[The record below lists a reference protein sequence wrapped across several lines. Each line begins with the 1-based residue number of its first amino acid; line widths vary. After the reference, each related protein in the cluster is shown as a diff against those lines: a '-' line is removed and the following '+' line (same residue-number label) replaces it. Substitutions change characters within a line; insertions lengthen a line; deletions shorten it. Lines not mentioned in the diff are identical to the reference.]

1 MLGSTHGTLTTD
13 SRRARAIAC
22 GEHPAQAVHGRPAG
36 AGDLDV
42 SGRPLYAA
50 VPDLDRFFRPES
62 VAVVG
67 ASDTEG
73 RPNTGITRQLLAW
86 SERVGARLHPVHP
99 TRESVFGIPCAPS
112 VAALPEQVDLAVLLL
127 SDPLPVIGELA
138 EAKVK
143 FAVAFASGFAETGA
157 EGAAA
162 QERLAAA
169 VARADG
175 LRLLGP
181 NTNLNA
187 FERFREDLDGPAI
200 ALITQSGHQGRP
212 LFSLQELGIRLSHWA
227 PTGNEADLETADFI
241 SYFAERPEVGAIAA
255 YVEGLKDGR
264 AFLLAADRAAR
275 RGVPVVAV
283 KVGRTE
289 TGARTAASHTGKLT
303 GADAVVDAAMRQYG
317 VIRVDGLDELQDTAT
332 LLARARRHRVPDSS
346 ASAPSAPASSAP
358 GSAMSSPAASSP
370 AVSRPA
376 LPRPEGVVVYSISG
390 GTGAHFADLATEAGL
405 PLPTLSEAKQAE
417 LHQWIPD
424 YLSVANPVDNGGHPV
439 GDWRGPRIL
448 DAILDDPAVGVLICP
463 ITGPFPPMSD
473 KLAQDLVA
481 AAERTDKLV
490 CVVWGSPVGTEAA
503 YRETLL
509 GSSRVATFRTFAN
522 CITAVRAHLDHT
534 RFTAAY
540 RSPFDEAPRS
550 PSPSFRKAQALMRPG
565 QQLSEHAAKQ
575 LLRAYGIRVPREQLV
590 TSAAAAV
597 RAASL
602 VGYPVVMK
610 ASGASIAHKTELGLV
625 KIGLTSASQ
634 IRDAYRELTD
644 IARYEDVSLDG
655 VLVCQ
660 MVERGV
666 EMVVGVTHDDLF
678 GPTVT
683 VGLGGVLVEV
693 LRDSA
698 VRVPPFGEDQA
709 HAMLAELRGRALL
722 GGVRGAPPA
731 DVDAL
736 VEVVL
741 RVQRMAL
748 ELGDQIAE
756 LDINPLMVLPR
767 GQGAVALDALA
778 ACR

>member
-13 SRRARAIAC
+13 FRARVEAC
-22 GEHPAQAVHGRPAG
+22 GETPRTAVHSTAAPA
-36 AGDLDV
+36 AGDAAERDV
-42 SGRPLYAA
+42 SGRPLHSD

-73 RPNTGITRQLLAW
+73 RPNTGITRQLIAW
-86 SERVGARLHPVHP
+86 AERVGARVHPVHP
-99 TRESVFGIPCAPS
+99 TRTSVFGLPCHAS
-112 VAALPEQVDLAVLLL
+112 VAELPEQVDLAVLLVA
-127 SDPLPVIGELA
+127 DPLPVIEELA
-138 EAKVK
+138 DTKVR
-143 FAVAFASGFAETGA
+143 FAVAFASGFAETG
-157 EGAAA
+157 ESGAAA
-162 QERLAAA
+162 QARLAAA
-169 VARADG
+169 VRRSG

-212 LFSLQELGIRLSHWA
+212 VYTLQELGVRLSHWA
-227 PTGNEADLETADFI
+227 PTGNEADLETSDFI
-241 SYFAERPEVGAIAA
+241 SYFAERPEVGAIAC

-264 AFLLAADRAAR
+264 SFLLAADRAAR
-275 RGVPVVAV
+275 NGVPVVAV

-289 TGARTAASHTGKLT
+289 TGARMAASHTGKLT
-303 GADAVVDAAMRQYG
+303 GADTVVDAAMRQFG
-317 VIRVDGLDELQDTAT
+317 VIRVDGLDELQDTAA
-332 LLARARRHRVPDSS
+332 LLARARPPQ
-346 ASAPSAPASSAP
+346 A
-358 GSAMSSPAASSP
+358 
-370 AVSRPA
+370 
-376 LPRPEGVVVYSISG
+376 EGVVVYSISG
-390 GTGAHFADLATEAGL
+390 GTGAHFSDLATEAGL
-405 PLPTLSEAKQAE
+405 TLPTLSDAKQAE
-417 LHQWIPD
+417 LHQWIPS
-424 YLSVANPVDNGGHPV
+424 YLNVANPVDNGGHPV
-439 GDWRGPRIL
+439 GDWRGRKII
-448 DAILDDPAVGVLICP
+448 DAILADPSVGVLICP

-473 KLAQDLVA
+473 KLAQDLA
-481 AAERTDKLV
+481 DAAEATDKLI
-490 CVVWGSPVGTEAA
+490 CVIWGSPVGTEEA
-503 YRETLL
+503 YRSTLL
-509 GSSRVATFRTFAN
+509 GSSRVATFRTFGN
-522 CITAVRAHLDHT
+522 CITAVRAYLGHH
-534 RFTAAY
+534 RFTASY
-540 RSPFDEAPRS
+540 RSPFDEAPRT
-550 PSPSFRKAQALMRPG
+550 PSPSYRKAKALMRPG

-597 RAASL
+597 RAAGL

-610 ASGASIAHKTELGLV
+610 ASGPQLAHKTELGLV

-644 IARYEDVSLDG
+644 IARYENIPLDG
-655 VLVCQ
+655 ILVCQ

-666 EMVVGVTHDDLF
+666 EMVVGVTQDPLF

-693 LRDSA
+693 LHDTA

-709 HAMLAELRGRALL
+709 RAMLRELRGHALL
-722 GGVRGAPPA
+722 EGVRGAPPA

-748 ELGDQIAE
+748 ELSDDLSE

-767 GQGAVALDALA
+767 GQGAVALDALTL
-778 ACR
+778 CR

>member
-1 MLGSTHGTLTTD
+1 MLGSTHGTLTTH
-13 SRRARAIAC
+13 SRPARVVAC
-22 GEHPAQAVHGRPAG
+22 GEQRPHTVHGISEPHSGSGGQG
-36 AGDLDV
+36 ADALDRDV
-42 SGRPLYAA
+42 SGRPLQAP

-62 VAVVG
+62 VAVIG
-67 ASDTEG
+67 ASDSAG
-73 RPNTGITRQLLAW
+73 RPNTGITRQLIAW
-86 SERVGARLHPVHP
+86 AERVGARLHPVNP
-99 TRESVFGIPCAPS
+99 GRAEVFGRPCHAT
-112 VAALPEQVDLAVLLL
+112 VADLPEAVDLAVLLVG
-127 SDPLPVIGELA
+127 DPLPVIEQLA

-143 FAVAFASGFAETGA
+143 FAVAFASGFAETG
-157 EGAAA
+157 ERGAAA
-162 QERLAAA
+162 QARLAEA
-169 VARADG
+169 VARSG

-187 FERFREDLDGPAI
+187 FEKFRTDLEGPAI

-212 LFSLQELGIRLSHWA
+212 VFSLQELGIRLSHWA
-227 PTGNEADLETADFI
+227 PTGNEADLETADFL
-241 SYFAERPEVGAIAA
+241 SYFATRPEVGAIAA

-264 AFLLAADRAAR
+264 SFLLAADRAAR
-275 RGVPVVAV
+275 NKVPVVAV

-303 GADAVVDAAMRQYG
+303 GADEVVDAAMRQFG
-317 VIRVDGLDELQDTAT
+317 VIRVDGLDELQDTAA
-332 LLARARRHRVPDSS
+332 LLARARKPT
-346 ASAPSAPASSAP
+346 A
-358 GSAMSSPAASSP
+358 
-370 AVSRPA
+370 
-376 LPRPEGVVVYSISG
+376 EGVAVYSISG
-390 GTGAHFADLATEAGL
+390 GTGAHFADLATAAGL
-405 PLPTLSEAKQAE
+405 RLPTLGDAKQTE

-439 GDWRGPRIL
+439 GDWRGPKII
-448 DAILDDPAVGVLICP
+448 DAILADPSIGVLICP

-473 KLAQDLVA
+473 KLAQDLVD

-490 CVVWGSPVGTEAA
+490 CVVWGSPVGTEDA
-503 YRETLL
+503 YRSTLL

-522 CITAVRAHLDHT
+522 CITAVRAYLDHH
-534 RFTAAY
+534 RFAAGY
-540 RSPFDEAPRS
+540 RSPFDDAPRVLS
-550 PSPSFRKAQALMRPG
+550 PSARKARALMRPG

-610 ASGASIAHKTELGLV
+610 ASGPQLAHKTELGLV
-625 KIGLTSASQ
+625 KVGLTSASQ

-644 IARYEDVSLDG
+644 IARYEDAPLDG

-660 MVERGV
+660 MIERGV
-666 EMVVGVTHDDLF
+666 EMVVGVTRDSLF

-693 LRDSA
+693 LRDVA
-698 VRVPPFGEDQA
+698 VGVPPFGEDQA
-709 HAMLAELRGRALL
+709 RAMLGELRGGALL
-722 GGVRGAPPA
+722 DGVRGAPPA

-748 ELGDQIAE
+748 ELDGELAE
-756 LDINPLMVLPR
+756 LDINPLVVLPR

-778 ACR
+778 VCP

>member
-13 SRRARAIAC
+13 LRARVVAC
-22 GEHPAQAVHGRPAG
+22 GESPQAAVHDTATPTATA

-42 SGRPLYAA
+42 SGRPLYAC

-67 ASDTEG
+67 ASDAEG
-73 RPNTGITRQLLAW
+73 RPNAGITRQLIAW
-86 SERVGARLHPVHP
+86 AERVGARLHPVHP
-99 TRESVFGIPCAPS
+99 TRASVFGLPCVSS
-112 VAALPEQVDLAVLLL
+112 VRDLPEQVDLAVLLVA
-127 SDPLPVIGELA
+127 DPVPVIGELA

-143 FAVAFASGFAETGA
+143 FAVAFASGFAETGEA
-157 EGAAA
+157 GAAA
-162 QERLAAA
+162 QTRLAAA
-169 VARADG
+169 VERSG
-175 LRLLGP
+175 VRLLGP

-187 FERFREDLDGPAI
+187 FERFRDDLEGPAI

-212 LFSLQELGIRLSHWA
+212 VHALQELGIRLSHWA

-241 SYFAERPEVGAIAA
+241 SYFAQQPEVGAIAC

-264 AFLLAADRAAR
+264 SFLLAADRAAR
-275 RGVPVVAV
+275 AGVPVVAV

-289 TGARTAASHTGKLT
+289 AGARTAASHTGKLT
-303 GADAVVDAAMRQYG
+303 GADEVVDAAMRQFG
-317 VIRVDGLDELQDTAT
+317 VIRVDGLDELQDTAA
-332 LLARARRHRVPDSS
+332 LLARARKPVAD
-346 ASAPSAPASSAP
+346 
-358 GSAMSSPAASSP
+358 
-370 AVSRPA
+370 
-376 LPRPEGVVVYSISG
+376 GVVVYSISG
-390 GTGAHFADLATEAGL
+390 GTGAHFADLATAAGL
-405 PLPTLSEAKQAE
+405 RLPELSAAKQAE
-417 LHQWIPD
+417 LHEWIPE

-439 GDWRGPRIL
+439 GDWRGRKII
-448 DAILDDPAVGVLICP
+448 DAILADPAVGVLICP

-473 KLAQDLVA
+473 KLAQDLA
-481 AAERTDKLV
+481 DAAEATDKLV
-490 CVVWGSPVGTEAA
+490 CVVWGSPVGTESA

-509 GSSRVATFRTFAN
+509 GSSRVATFRTFSN
-522 CITAVRAHLDHT
+522 CISAVRAYLAHH
-534 RFTAAY
+534 RFTSSY
-540 RSPFDEAPRS
+540 RSPFDDAPRT

-565 QQLSEHAAKQ
+565 EQLSEHAAKQ

-597 RAASL
+597 RAAGL

-610 ASGASIAHKTELGLV
+610 ASGPQLAHKSELGLV
-625 KIGLTSASQ
+625 KVGLTSASQ

-644 IARYEDVSLDG
+644 IARYEGIGLDG

-660 MVERGV
+660 MVDRGV
-666 EMVVGVTHDDLF
+666 EMMVGVTQDALF

-693 LRDSA
+693 LRDAS

-709 HAMLAELRGRALL
+709 RAMLGELRGHALL

-748 ELGDQIAE
+748 ELGDDLSE
-756 LDINPLMVLPR
+756 LDINPLLVLPR

-778 ACR
+778 VCR

>member
-1 MLGSTHGTLTTD
+1 MLGSTHGTFTTD
-13 SRRARAIAC
+13 PRRAHVVAC
-22 GEHPAQAVHGRPAG
+22 GELPPSAVHGTAGRPLTAD
-36 AGDLDV
+36 DLDV
-42 SGRPLYAA
+42 SGRPLHAD

-62 VAVVG
+62 VAVIG
-67 ASDTEG
+67 ASDAEG
-73 RPNTGITRQLLAW
+73 RPGAGITRQLIAW
-86 SERVGARLHPVHP
+86 AERVGARLHPVHP
-99 TRESVFGIPCAPS
+99 TRQAVFGIPCSPS
-112 VAALPEQVDLAVLLL
+112 VAELPEQVDLAVLLVA
-127 SDPLPVIGELA
+127 DPLPVIEQLA
-138 EAKVK
+138 EEKVR
-143 FAVAFASGFAETGA
+143 FAVAFASGFAETGE

-162 QERLAAA
+162 QARLAAA
-169 VARADG
+169 VRSSG

-187 FERFREDLDGPAI
+187 FEKFRDDLEGPAI

-227 PTGNEADLETADFI
+227 PTGNEADLETSDFI
-241 SYFAERPEVGAIAA
+241 SYFAERPEVGAIAC
-255 YVEGLKDGR
+255 YIEGLKDGR

-275 RGVPVVAV
+275 QGVPVVAV

-289 TGARTAASHTGKLT
+289 AGARTAASHTGKLT
-303 GADAVVDAAMRQYG
+303 GADAVVDAAMRQFG
-317 VIRVDGLDELQDTAT
+317 VIRVDGLDELQDTSA
-332 LLARARRHRVPDSS
+332 LLARARPPLAD
-346 ASAPSAPASSAP
+346 
-358 GSAMSSPAASSP
+358 
-370 AVSRPA
+370 
-376 LPRPEGVVVYSISG
+376 GVAVYSISG
-390 GTGAHFADLATEAGL
+390 GTGAHFADLAAEAGL
-405 PLPTLSEAKQAE
+405 TLPTLRDAKQAE
-417 LHQWIPD
+417 LHQWIPE
-424 YLSVANPVDNGGHPV
+424 YLNVANPIDNGGHPV
-439 GDWRGPRIL
+439 GDWRGRRII
-448 DAILDDPAVGVLICP
+448 DAILDDPQVGVLICP

-473 KLAQDLVA
+473 KLAQDLVD
-481 AAERTDKLV
+481 AAEETEKLV
-490 CVVWGSPVGTEAA
+490 CVVWGSPVGTEDA
-503 YRETLL
+503 YRRTLL

-522 CITAVRAHLDHT
+522 CVTAVRAHLDHH
-534 RFTAAY
+534 RFTTGY
-540 RSPFDEAPRS
+540 RSPFDEAPRT
-550 PSPSFRKAQALMRPG
+550 PSPSFRKARDLMRPG

-597 RAASL
+597 RAAGL

-610 ASGASIAHKTELGLV
+610 ASGPQLAHKTELGLV
-625 KIGLTSASQ
+625 KVGLTSASQ
-634 IRDAYRELTD
+634 VRDAYRELTD
-644 IARYEDVSLDG
+644 IARYEDAPLDG

-666 EMVVGVTHDDLF
+666 EMVVGVTRDPLF

-693 LRDSA
+693 LQDVA

-709 HAMLAELRGRALL
+709 KAMLRELRGRALL
-722 GGVRGAPPA
+722 DGVRGAAPC

-748 ELGDQIAE
+748 ELGGELAE

-778 ACR
+778 VCR

>member
-13 SRRARAIAC
+13 FRARVEAC
-22 GEHPAQAVHGRPAG
+22 GETPRTAVHSTAAPA
-36 AGDLDV
+36 AGSAAERDV
-42 SGRPLYAA
+42 SGRPLHSD

-62 VAVVG
+62 VAVIG

-73 RPNTGITRQLLAW
+73 RPNTGITRQLIAW
-86 SERVGARLHPVHP
+86 AERVGARVHPVHP
-99 TRESVFGIPCAPS
+99 TRTSVFGLPCHAS
-112 VAALPEQVDLAVLLL
+112 VAELPDRVDLAVLLVA
-127 SDPLPVIGELA
+127 DPVPVIEELA
-138 EAKVK
+138 DTKIR
-143 FAVAFASGFAETGA
+143 FAVAFASGFAETG
-157 EGAAA
+157 ESGAAA
-162 QERLAAA
+162 QARLTAA
-169 VARADG
+169 VRRSG

-187 FERFREDLDGPAI
+187 FQEFREDLDGPAI

-212 LFSLQELGIRLSHWA
+212 VYTLQELGIRLSHWA

-241 SYFAERPEVGAIAA
+241 SYFAERPEVGAIAC

-264 AFLLAADRAAR
+264 SFLLAADRAAR
-275 RGVPVVAV
+275 NGVPVVAV

-289 TGARTAASHTGKLT
+289 TGARMAASHTGKLT
-303 GADAVVDAAMRQYG
+303 GADTVVDAAMRQFG
-317 VIRVDGLDELQDTAT
+317 VIRVDGLDELQDTAA
-332 LLARARRHRVPDSS
+332 LLARARPPQ
-346 ASAPSAPASSAP
+346 A
-358 GSAMSSPAASSP
+358 
-370 AVSRPA
+370 
-376 LPRPEGVVVYSISG
+376 EGVVVYSISG
-390 GTGAHFADLATEAGL
+390 GTGAHFSDLATEAGL
-405 PLPTLSEAKQAE
+405 TLPTLSEAKQAE
-417 LHQWIPD
+417 LHQWIPP
-424 YLSVANPVDNGGHPV
+424 YLNVANPVDNGGHPV
-439 GDWRGPRIL
+439 GDWRGRKII
-448 DAILDDPAVGVLICP
+448 DAILADPSVGVLICP

-473 KLAQDLVA
+473 RLAQDLVD
-481 AAERTDKLV
+481 AAEATDKLV
-490 CVVWGSPVGTEAA
+490 CVIWGSPVGTEEA
-503 YRETLL
+503 YRSTLL
-509 GSSRVATFRTFAN
+509 GSSRVATFRTFGN
-522 CITAVRAHLDHT
+522 CITAVRAYLGHH
-534 RFTAAY
+534 RFTASY
-540 RSPFDEAPRS
+540 RSPFDEAPRT
-550 PSPSFRKAQALMRPG
+550 PSPSYRKAAALMRPG

-597 RAASL
+597 RAAGL

-610 ASGASIAHKTELGLV
+610 ASGPQLAHKTELGLV
-625 KIGLTSASQ
+625 KVGLTSASQ

-644 IARYEDVSLDG
+644 IARYENIPLDG
-655 VLVCQ
+655 ILVCQ

-666 EMVVGVTHDDLF
+666 EMVVGVTRDPLF

-693 LRDSA
+693 LHDAA

-709 HAMLAELRGRALL
+709 RTMLRELRGAALL
-722 GGVRGAPPA
+722 DGVRGAPPA

-748 ELGDQIAE
+748 ELGDELSE

-778 ACR
+778 VCH

>member
-13 SRRARAIAC
+13 SRRARVIAC
-22 GEHPAQAVHGRPAG
+22 GEQPSPVVHGRPADVD
-36 AGDLDV
+36 DLDV

-50 VPDLDRFFRPES
+50 VPDLDRFFRPEC
-62 VAVVG
+62 VAVIG
-67 ASDTEG
+67 ASDAEG
-73 RPNTGITRQLLAW
+73 RPNTGITRQLIAW
-86 SERVGARLHPVHP
+86 AERVGARLHPVHP
-99 TRESVFGIPCAPS
+99 TRRAVFGLPCLPS
-112 VAALPEQVDLAVLLL
+112 VADLPEQVDLAVLLVG
-127 SDPLPVIGELA
+127 DPLPVIAELA

-162 QERLAAA
+162 QNRLAAA
-169 VARADG
+169 VRGTG

-187 FERFREDLDGPAI
+187 FENFRDDLDGPAV

-212 LFSLQELGIRLSHWA
+212 VFAMQQLGVRLSHWA

-241 SYFAERPEVGAIAA
+241 SYFSERPEVGAIAC

-264 AFLLAADRAAR
+264 SFLLAADRAAR
-275 RGVPVVAV
+275 RKVPVVAV

-317 VIRVDGLDELQDTAT
+317 VIRVDGLDELQDTAA
-332 LLARARRHRVPDSS
+332 LLARAR
-346 ASAPSAPASSAP
+346 APLAD
-358 GSAMSSPAASSP
+358 
-370 AVSRPA
+370 
-376 LPRPEGVVVYSISG
+376 GVVVYSISG

-405 PLPTLSEAKQAE
+405 DLPVLSDAKQAE
-417 LHQWIPD
+417 LHTWIPD
-424 YLSVANPVDNGGHPV
+424 YLNVANPVDNGGHPV
-439 GDWRGPRIL
+439 GDWRGRKII
-448 DAILDDPAVGVLICP
+448 DAILADPAVGVLICP

-473 KLAQDLVA
+473 KLAQDLVD
-481 AAERTDKLV
+481 AAEQTDKLV

-522 CITAVRAHLDHT
+522 CITAVRAHLDHA

-540 RSPFDEAPRS
+540 RSPFDEAPRT

-565 QQLSEHAAKQ
+565 QQLSEHGAKQ

-597 RAASL
+597 RAASQ

-610 ASGASIAHKTELGLV
+610 ASGAQIAHKTELGLV

-634 IRDAYRELTD
+634 VRDAYRELTD
-644 IARYEDVSLDG
+644 IARYEGISLDG

-666 EMVVGVTHDDLF
+666 EMVVGVTHDQLF

-693 LRDSA
+693 LRDAA
-698 VRVPPFGEDQA
+698 VRVPPFGDDQA
-709 HAMLAELRGRALL
+709 RAMLSELRGRALL
-722 GGVRGAPPA
+722 DGVRGGPPV

-736 VEVVL
+736 VEVVI

-767 GQGAVALDALA
+767 GQGAVALDALVL
-778 ACR
+778 CR

>member
-13 SRRARAIAC
+13 FRARVEAC
-22 GEHPAQAVHGRPAG
+22 GETPRTAVHSTTAPA
-36 AGDLDV
+36 AGDTAELDV
-42 SGRPLYAA
+42 SGRPLHSD

-62 VAVVG
+62 VAVIG

-73 RPNTGITRQLLAW
+73 RPNTGITRQLIAW
-86 SERVGARLHPVHP
+86 AERVGARVHPVHP
-99 TRESVFGIPCAPS
+99 TRTSVFGLPCHAS
-112 VAALPEQVDLAVLLL
+112 VAGLPEQVDLAVLLVA
-127 SDPLPVIGELA
+127 DPLPVIEELA
-138 EAKVK
+138 DTKVK
-143 FAVAFASGFAETGA
+143 FAVAFASGFAETG
-157 EGAAA
+157 ESGAAA
-162 QERLAAA
+162 QDRLTAA
-169 VARADG
+169 VQRSG

-212 LFSLQELGIRLSHWA
+212 VYTLQELGIRLSHWA
-227 PTGNEADLETADFI
+227 PTGNEADLETSDFI
-241 SYFAERPEVGAIAA
+241 SYFAERPEVGAIAC

-264 AFLLAADRAAR
+264 SFLLAADRAAR
-275 RGVPVVAV
+275 NGVPVVAV

-289 TGARTAASHTGKLT
+289 TGARMAASHTGKLT
-303 GADAVVDAAMRQYG
+303 GADTVVDAAMRQFG
-317 VIRVDGLDELQDTAT
+317 VIRVDGLDELQDTAA
-332 LLARARRHRVPDSS
+332 LLARARPPQ
-346 ASAPSAPASSAP
+346 A
-358 GSAMSSPAASSP
+358 
-370 AVSRPA
+370 
-376 LPRPEGVVVYSISG
+376 EGVVVYSISG
-390 GTGAHFADLATEAGL
+390 GTGAHFSDLATEAGL
-405 PLPTLSEAKQAE
+405 TLPTLSEAKQAE
-417 LHQWIPD
+417 LHQWIPP
-424 YLSVANPVDNGGHPV
+424 YLNVANPVDNGGHPV
-439 GDWRGPRIL
+439 GDWRGRKII
-448 DAILDDPAVGVLICP
+448 DALLADPSVGVLICP

-473 KLAQDLVA
+473 KLAQDLVD
-481 AAERTDKLV
+481 AAEATDKLV
-490 CVVWGSPVGTEAA
+490 CVIWGSPVGTEEA
-503 YRETLL
+503 YRTTLL
-509 GSSRVATFRTFAN
+509 GSSRVATFRTFGN
-522 CITAVRAHLDHT
+522 CITAVRAYLGHH
-534 RFTAAY
+534 RFTASY
-540 RSPFDEAPRS
+540 RSPFDEAPRT
-550 PSPSFRKAQALMRPG
+550 PSPSYRKAQALMRPG

-597 RAASL
+597 RAAGL

-610 ASGASIAHKTELGLV
+610 ASGPQLAHKTELGLV
-625 KIGLTSASQ
+625 KVGLTSASQ

-644 IARYEDVSLDG
+644 IARYENVPLDG
-655 VLVCQ
+655 ILVCQ

-666 EMVVGVTHDDLF
+666 EMVVGVTRDPLF

-693 LRDSA
+693 LHDAA

-709 HAMLAELRGRALL
+709 RTMLRELRGAALL
-722 GGVRGAPPA
+722 DGVRGAPPA

-748 ELGDQIAE
+748 ELGDELSE

-778 ACR
+778 VCH

>member
-13 SRRARAIAC
+13 SRRARVIAC
-22 GEHPAQAVHGRPAG
+22 GEQPSPVVHGRPADVD
-36 AGDLDV
+36 DLDV
-42 SGRPLYAA
+42 SGRPLYADA
-50 VPDLDRFFRPES
+50 PDLDRFFRPES

-67 ASDTEG
+67 ASDAEG
-73 RPNTGITRQLLAW
+73 RPNTGITRQLIAW
-86 SERVGARLHPVHP
+86 AERVGARLHPVHP
-99 TRESVFGIPCAPS
+99 TRQSVFGIPCSPS
-112 VAALPEQVDLAVLLL
+112 LADLPEQVDLAVLLVG
-127 SDPLPVIGELA
+127 DPLPVIGELA

-162 QERLAAA
+162 QAHLAAA
-169 VARADG
+169 VRHAG

-187 FERFREDLDGPAI
+187 FEKFRDDLDGPAI

-212 LFSLQELGIRLSHWA
+212 VFAMQELGVRLSHWA

-241 SYFAERPEVGAIAA
+241 SYFSEQPEIGAIAC

-264 AFLLAADRAAR
+264 SFLLAADRAAR

-303 GADAVVDAAMRQYG
+303 GADTVVDAAMRQYG
-317 VIRVDGLDELQDTAT
+317 VIRVDGLDELQDTAA
-332 LLARARRHRVPDSS
+332 LLARAR
-346 ASAPSAPASSAP
+346 APRA
-358 GSAMSSPAASSP
+358 
-370 AVSRPA
+370 
-376 LPRPEGVVVYSISG
+376 EGVVVYSISG
-390 GTGAHFADLATEAGL
+390 GTGAHFADLATAAGL
-405 PLPTLSEAKQAE
+405 PLPNLSAPKQAE
-417 LHQWIPD
+417 LHQWIPE
-424 YLSVANPVDNGGHPV
+424 YLSVTNPVDNGGHPV
-439 GDWRGPRIL
+439 GDWRGRKII
-448 DAILDDPAVGVLICP
+448 DAILTDPEVGVLICP

-473 KLAQDLVA
+473 KLAQDLVD
-481 AAERTDKLV
+481 AAEQTDKLV

-509 GSSRVATFRTFAN
+509 GSSKVATFRTFAN
-522 CITAVRAHLDHT
+522 CITAVRAYLDHH
-534 RFTAAY
+534 RFVASY
-540 RSPFDEAPRS
+540 RSPFDEAPRT
-550 PSPSFRKAQALMRPG
+550 PSPSFRKTQALMRPG

-610 ASGASIAHKTELGLV
+610 ASGAQIAHKTELGLV

-634 IRDAYRELTD
+634 VRDAYRELTD
-644 IARYEDVSLDG
+644 IARYEGISLDG

-666 EMVVGVTHDDLF
+666 EMVVGVTHDQLF

-693 LRDSA
+693 LRDAA

-709 HAMLAELRGRALL
+709 RGMLGELRGRALL
-722 GGVRGAPPA
+722 EGVRGGPPV

-736 VEVVL
+736 VEVVM

-748 ELGDQIAE
+748 ELGDDIAE

-767 GQGAVALDALA
+767 GQGAVALDALVV
-778 ACR
+778 CR

>member
-13 SRRARAIAC
+13 FRARVEAC
-22 GEHPAQAVHGRPAG
+22 GETPRTAVHSMAAPSSEDTVAV
-36 AGDLDV
+36 DV
-42 SGRPLYAA
+42 SGRPLHAD

-62 VAVVG
+62 VAVIG
-67 ASDTEG
+67 ASDAEG
-73 RPNTGITRQLLAW
+73 RPNTGITRQLVAW
-86 SERVGARLHPVHP
+86 AERVGARIHPVHP
-99 TRESVFGIPCAPS
+99 TRPTVFGLPCHAS
-112 VAALPEQVDLAVLLL
+112 VADLPEQVDLAVLLVG
-127 SDPLPVIGELA
+127 DPLPVIEELA

-143 FAVAFASGFAETGA
+143 FAVAFASGFAETGD

-162 QERLAAA
+162 QARLAAA
-169 VARADG
+169 VRRSG

-187 FERFREDLDGPAI
+187 FEEFRDDLDGPAI

-212 LFSLQELGIRLSHWA
+212 VYTLQELGIRLSHWA
-227 PTGNEADLETADFI
+227 PTGNEADLETSDFI
-241 SYFAERPEVGAIAA
+241 SYFAEQPEVGAIAC

-264 AFLLAADRAAR
+264 SFLLAADRAAR
-275 RGVPVVAV
+275 AGVPVVAV

-289 TGARTAASHTGKLT
+289 TGARMAASHTGKLT
-303 GADAVVDAAMRQYG
+303 GADTVVDAAMRQFG
-317 VIRVDGLDELQDTAT
+317 VIRVDGLDELQDTAA
-332 LLARARRHRVPDSS
+332 LLARARKPQAD
-346 ASAPSAPASSAP
+346 
-358 GSAMSSPAASSP
+358 
-370 AVSRPA
+370 
-376 LPRPEGVVVYSISG
+376 GVVVYSISG
-390 GTGAHFADLATEAGL
+390 GTGAHFSDLATEAGL
-405 PLPTLSEAKQAE
+405 SLPTLSRAKQDE
-417 LHQWIPD
+417 LHQWIPQ
-424 YLSVANPVDNGGHPV
+424 YLNVANPVDNGGHPV
-439 GDWRGPRIL
+439 GDWRGRKIIDTIL
-448 DAILDDPAVGVLICP
+448 ADPSVGVLICP

-473 KLAQDLVA
+473 KLAQDLVD
-481 AAERTDKLV
+481 AAEQSDKLI
-490 CVVWGSPVGTEAA
+490 CVVWGSPVGTEEA
-503 YRETLL
+503 YRTTLL
-509 GSSRVATFRTFAN
+509 GSSRVATFRTFGN
-522 CITAVRAHLDHT
+522 CITAVRAYLGHH

-540 RSPFDEAPRS
+540 RSPFEDAPRT
-550 PSPSFRKAQALMRPG
+550 PSPSYRKAQALMRPG

-597 RAASL
+597 RAAGL

-610 ASGASIAHKTELGLV
+610 ASGPQLAHKTELGLV

-644 IARYEDVSLDG
+644 IARYENVPLDG
-655 VLVCQ
+655 ILVCQ

-666 EMVVGVTHDDLF
+666 EMVVGVTQDDLF

-693 LRDSA
+693 LHDAA

-709 HAMLAELRGRALL
+709 RAMLTELRGHALL
-722 GGVRGAPPA
+722 EGVRGAPPA

-748 ELGDQIAE
+748 ELGGVLSE

-778 ACR
+778 ICR

>member
-13 SRRARAIAC
+13 SRRARVIAC
-22 GEHPAQAVHGRPAG
+22 GEQPSPVVHGRPAEVD
-36 AGDLDV
+36 DLDV

-50 VPDLDRFFRPES
+50 VPDLDRFFRPGS
-62 VAVVG
+62 MAVIG
-67 ASDTEG
+67 ASDAEG
-73 RPNTGITRQLLAW
+73 RPNTGITRQLIGWA
-86 SERVGARLHPVHP
+86 ERVGARLHPVHP
-99 TRESVFGIPCAPS
+99 TRRSVFGLPCLPS
-112 VAALPEQVDLAVLLL
+112 VADLPEQVDLAVLLVG
-127 SDPLPVIGELA
+127 DPLPVIGELA
-138 EAKVK
+138 EAKVR
-143 FAVAFASGFAETGA
+143 FAVVFASGFAETGA

-162 QERLAAA
+162 QTRLAAA
-169 VARADG
+169 VRGSG

-187 FERFREDLDGPAI
+187 FENFRDDLDGPAI

-212 LFSLQELGIRLSHWA
+212 VFAMQQLGIRISHWA

-241 SYFAERPEVGAIAA
+241 SYFSERPEVGAIAC

-264 AFLLAADRAAR
+264 SFLLAADRAAR
-275 RGVPVVAV
+275 RKVPVVAV

-303 GADAVVDAAMRQYG
+303 GADTVVDAAMRQYG
-317 VIRVDGLDELQDTAT
+317 VIRVDGLDELQDTAA
-332 LLARARRHRVPDSS
+332 LLARAR
-346 ASAPSAPASSAP
+346 APQAD
-358 GSAMSSPAASSP
+358 
-370 AVSRPA
+370 
-376 LPRPEGVVVYSISG
+376 GVVVYSISG

-405 PLPTLSEAKQAE
+405 DLPVLSEARQAE
-417 LHQWIPD
+417 LHTWIPE
-424 YLSVANPVDNGGHPV
+424 YLNVANPVDNGGHPV
-439 GDWRGPRIL
+439 GDWRGRKII
-448 DAILDDPAVGVLICP
+448 DAILADPAVGVLVCP

-473 KLAQDLVA
+473 KLAQDLVD
-481 AAERTDKLV
+481 AAEQTDKLV

-522 CITAVRAHLDHT
+522 CITAVRAHLDHA

-540 RSPFDEAPRS
+540 RSPFDEAPRT

-565 QQLSEHAAKQ
+565 QQLSEHGAKQ

-597 RAASL
+597 RAASQ

-610 ASGASIAHKTELGLV
+610 ASGAQIAHKTELGLV

-634 IRDAYRELTD
+634 VRDAYRELTD
-644 IARYEDVSLDG
+644 IARYEGISLDG

-666 EMVVGVTHDDLF
+666 EMVVGVTHDQLF

-693 LRDSA
+693 LHDTA
-698 VRVPPFGEDQA
+698 VRVPPFGDDQA
-709 HAMLAELRGRALL
+709 RAMLSELRGRALL
-722 GGVRGAPPA
+722 DGVRGGPPV

-736 VEVVL
+736 VEVVI

-748 ELGDQIAE
+748 ELGDEISE

-767 GQGAVALDALA
+767 GQGAVALDALVM
-778 ACR
+778 CR

>member
-1 MLGSTHGTLTTD
+1 MLGSTYGTFTTD
-13 SRRARAIAC
+13 PRRARVVAC
-22 GEHPAQAVHGRPAG
+22 GEAPAPAVHGHA
-36 AGDLDV
+36 ATADDLDV
-42 SGRPLYAA
+42 SGRPLYAD

-62 VAVVG
+62 VAVIG
-67 ASDTEG
+67 ASDADG
-73 RPNTGITRQLLAW
+73 RPNTGITRQLMDWA
-86 SERVGARLHPVHP
+86 ERCGARLHPVHP
-99 TRESVFGIPCAPS
+99 TRQTVFGTPCFPS
-112 VAALPEQVDLAVLLL
+112 VADLPEQVDLAVLLV
-127 SDPLPVIGELA
+127 SDPLPVIDELA
-138 EAKVK
+138 ESKVK
-143 FAVAFASGFAETGA
+143 FAVAFASGFAETGE

-162 QERLAAA
+162 QARLAAA
-169 VARADG
+169 VERSG

-187 FERFREDLDGPAI
+187 FEKFRDDLEGPAI

-212 LFSLQELGIRLSHWA
+212 VFTMQEIGVRLSHWA

-241 SYFAERPEVGAIAA
+241 SYFAERPEVGAIAC

-264 AFLLAADRAAR
+264 SFLLAADGAAQ

-289 TGARTAASHTGKLT
+289 TGARMAASHTGKLT
-303 GADAVVDAAMRQYG
+303 GADTVVDAAMRQYG
-317 VIRVDGLDELQDTAT
+317 VIRVDGLDELQDTSA
-332 LLARARRHRVPDSS
+332 LLARARP
-346 ASAPSAPASSAP
+346 
-358 GSAMSSPAASSP
+358 
-370 AVSRPA
+370 
-376 LPRPEGVVVYSISG
+376 PRAEGVVVYSISG
-390 GTGAHFADLATEAGL
+390 GTGAHFSDLATEAGL
-405 PLPTLSEAKQAE
+405 RLPPLSDAKQAE

-424 YLSVANPVDNGGHPV
+424 YLNVANPVDNGGHPV
-439 GDWRGPRIL
+439 GDWRGRKII
-448 DAILDDPAVGVLICP
+448 DAILDDPEVGVLICP

-473 KLAQDLVA
+473 KLAQDLVD
-481 AAERTDKLV
+481 AAEQTDKLV
-490 CVVWGSPVGTEAA
+490 CVVWGSPVGTEEA
-503 YRETLL
+503 YRTTLL

-522 CITAVRAHLDHT
+522 CITAVRAYLDHH
-534 RFTAAY
+534 RFTTRY
-540 RSPFDEAPRS
+540 RSPFAEAPRTA
-550 PSPSFRKAQALMRPG
+550 SPSFRKAQALMRSG

-597 RAASL
+597 RAAGL

-610 ASGASIAHKTELGLV
+610 ASGSRLAHKSELGLV
-625 KIGLTSASQ
+625 KVGLTSASQ
-634 IRDAYRELTD
+634 VRDAYRDLTD
-644 IARYEDVSLDG
+644 IARYEGIALDG

-666 EMVVGVTHDDLF
+666 EMVVGVTQDELF

-693 LRDSA
+693 LRDVA

-709 HAMLAELRGRALL
+709 LAMLSELRGRPLL
-722 GGVRGAPPA
+722 DGVRGGPPV

-748 ELGDQIAE
+748 ELGDELAE

-778 ACR
+778 VCR

>member
-13 SRRARAIAC
+13 FRARVVAC
-22 GEHPAQAVHGRPAG
+22 GEQPAPGAVHGRAAG
-36 AGDLDV
+36 EGDLDV
-42 SGRPLYAA
+42 SGRPLYAD

-67 ASDTEG
+67 ASDAEG
-73 RPNTGITRQLLAW
+73 RPNTGITRQLIDWAQ
-86 SERVGARLHPVHP
+86 RVGARIHPVHP
-99 TRESVFGIPCAPS
+99 TRESVFGLPCVPS
-112 VAALPEQVDLAVLLL
+112 VSDLPEQVDLAVLLVG
-127 SDPLPVIGELA
+127 DPLPVIEELA

-143 FAVAFASGFAETGA
+143 FAVAFASGFAETG
-157 EGAAA
+157 EQGAAA
-162 QERLAAA
+162 QDRLATA
-169 VARADG
+169 VKRSG

-187 FERFREDLDGPAI
+187 FEKFRDDLDGPAI

-212 LFSLQELGIRLSHWA
+212 VFTLQELGVRLSHWA

-241 SYFAERPEVGAIAA
+241 SYFAERPEVGAIAC

-264 AFLLAADRAAR
+264 SFLLAADRAAR
-275 RGVPVVAV
+275 AGVPVVAV

-289 TGARTAASHTGKLT
+289 AGARMAASHTGKLT
-303 GADAVVDAAMRQYG
+303 GADDVVDAAMRQYG
-317 VIRVDGLDELQDTAT
+317 VIRVDGLDELQDTAA
-332 LLARARRHRVPDSS
+332 LLARARKPLAD
-346 ASAPSAPASSAP
+346 
-358 GSAMSSPAASSP
+358 
-370 AVSRPA
+370 
-376 LPRPEGVVVYSISG
+376 GVVVYSISG
-390 GTGAHFADLATEAGL
+390 GTGAHFSDLATAAGL
-405 PLPTLSEAKQAE
+405 HLPTLSPAKQDQ
-417 LHQWIPD
+417 LHEWIPA
-424 YLSVANPVDNGGHPV
+424 YLNVANPVDNGGHPV
-439 GDWRGPRIL
+439 GDWRGRKII
-448 DAILDDPAVGVLICP
+448 DAILADPSVGVLICP

-473 KLAQDLVA
+473 KLAQDLVD
-481 AAERTDKLV
+481 AAEQSDKLV
-490 CVVWGSPVGTEAA
+490 CVVWGSPLGTEAA

-509 GSSRVATFRTFAN
+509 GSDRVATFRTFAN
-522 CITAVRAHLDHT
+522 CIGAVRAYLSHH
-534 RFTAAY
+534 RFTTGY
-540 RSPFDEAPRS
+540 RSPFDEAPRV

-597 RAASL
+597 RAAGL

-610 ASGASIAHKTELGLV
+610 ASGARLAHKTELGLV
-625 KIGLTSASQ
+625 KVGLTSASQ

-644 IARYEDVSLDG
+644 VARYEGVDLDG
-655 VLVCQ
+655 ILVCQ

-666 EMVVGVTHDDLF
+666 EMVVGVSHDSLF

-693 LRDSA
+693 LGDSA
-698 VRVPPFGEDQA
+698 VRVPPFGEQQA
-709 HAMLAELRGRALL
+709 RDMLGELRGRALL
-722 GGVRGAPPA
+722 DGVRGGPPL

-748 ELGDQIAE
+748 ELGDELAE
-756 LDINPLMVLPR
+756 LDINPIMVLPR

-778 ACR
+778 ICR